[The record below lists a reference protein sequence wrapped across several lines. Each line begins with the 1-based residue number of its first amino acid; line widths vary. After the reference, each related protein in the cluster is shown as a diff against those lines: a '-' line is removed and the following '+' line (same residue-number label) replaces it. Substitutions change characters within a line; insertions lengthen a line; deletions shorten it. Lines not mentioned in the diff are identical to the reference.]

1 MTETFMY
8 LMDTYGLL
16 TLFIAVMGS
25 CMGLPSPSTPALLV
39 VGSYMAIGN
48 MSAWLVLP
56 TALAGAVAGDQ
67 IGYWIGHWGGHK
79 VEVHLRKNPARAKK
93 IDKIKVFMLKYG
105 GPGVFFTR
113 WLLSPLGPTSNF
125 LYGASDMRWA
135 RFTFWSVLGEVI
147 WVLMYSTIGYLFG
160 ENLEEITALAGKV
173 GWTLSGIAVVLGLVV
188 FLFVRWRNGRVL
200 RETETKR
207 I

>member
-8 LMDTYGLL
+8 LMDSYGLV

-48 MSAWLVLP
+48 MSPWLVLP
-56 TALAGAVAGDQ
+56 TALAGAVTGDQ
-67 IGYWIGHWGGHK
+67 IGYWIGHWGGHA
-79 VEVHLRKNPARAKK
+79 VEARLRRNPARAKK
-93 IDKIKVFMLKYG
+93 IDRIKRLMLKYG

-125 LYGASDMRWA
+125 LYGASDMRWI
-135 RFTFWSVLGEVI
+135 RFTFWSITGEMI
-147 WVLMYSTIGYLFG
+147 WVLIYASVGYVFG
-160 ENLEEITALAGKV
+160 DNLDDITALTGKI
-173 GWTLSGIAVVLGLVV
+173 GWTLTTAALALGLSVY
-188 FLFVRWRNGRVL
+188 LFIKWRGR
-200 RETETKR
+200 RR
-207 I
+207 A